1 MTIRPDSLAAAH
13 VLRHAIT
20 IGPDGEQE
28 RIELGIAEE
37 KPLTLIF
44 NEFHV
49 HAVMMVTPLDLHD
62 FILGFV
68 LTEKIIASP
77 SDLISCH
84 IDRLDNQLAAHI
96 LIPGADFS
104 RLIRRGQRFLTGS
117 SSCGLC
123 GVTDLDDIATDPP
136 NLPAHPVPLAA
147 IKKAL
152 AALPDQQVL
161 NQKVHMVHAA
171 AWASPDGVIHYV
183 REDVGRHNALDKLIG
198 VLSQSPR
205 EPGRGFCLLTSRCSY
220 DMVEKALTLGISTLV
235 AISSPTDRAIQ
246 VARKADMTL
255 IGNARP
261 DRLAIF
267 CGAHRLVK
275 PEPEAVTMVGV

>member
-13 VLRHAIT
+13 LLRHAIA
-20 IGPDGEQE
+20 IGPDGLQE

-37 KPLTLIF
+37 TPLTLIF

-62 FILGFV
+62 FVLGFV

-84 IDRLDNQLAAHI
+84 IERYEDQLSAHI
-96 LIPGADFS
+96 RIPGHDFS
-104 RLIRRGQRFLTGS
+104 RLIRRGQRLLTGS

-123 GVTDLDDIATDPP
+123 GVTDLNDIATPASS
-136 NLPAHPVPLAA
+136 LPAHSIPVPA
-147 IKKAL
+147 ICKAL
-152 AALPDQQVL
+152 AALPELQVL
-161 NQKVHMVHAA
+161 NQKVRMVHAA
-171 AWASPDGVIHYV
+171 AWAAPDGVIHYV

-198 VLSQSPR
+198 ILSQSPR
-205 EPGRGFCLLTSRCSY
+205 DPGRGFCLITSRCSY
-220 DMVEKALTLGISTLV
+220 DMIEKALTLGISTLV
-235 AISSPTDRAIQ
+235 AMSSPTDRAIQ
-246 VARKADMTL
+246 IARKADMTL

-261 DRLAIF
+261 DRFAIF
-267 CGAHRLVK
+267 CGAHRLIK
-275 PEPEAVTMVGV
+275 PEAVELSAL